1 MERSSTQSNYNIAP
15 PLTNLEDNRRFVLT
29 YNKKIQR
36 TKDLFRVGDVRK
48 PIVNFERRFASSLEE
63 QSSRSVDFV
72 INGNG
77 TINIT
82 RSSGNFCSQYTINNM
97 KDQCNF

>member
-1 MERSSTQSNYNIAP
+1 MERRSTQSNYNIAP
-15 PLTNLEDNRRFVLT
+15 LIDLEDNKRFALN
-29 YNKKIQR
+29 YNKKIQG
-36 TKDLFRVGDVRK
+36 TVDLFRVGDGRR
-48 PIVNFERRFASSLEE
+48 PIVNLDRRFASSLEE
-63 QSSRSVDFV
+63 QSFKSVDFV